1 MKSRYEDSQRLLWG
15 IKEGC
20 FFLTLLSIAEEE
32 RQRLEITPSK
42 IDLIEAVRE
51 CRNRGWIKADFY
63 ILNDCAI
70 LSYYTGEKCTRR
82 KSPTIGKLFD
92 NEYSLEKWT
101 RGENTHFRRRYFDVY
116 NNSATVSQGTRE
128 CYYIYRFEK

>member
-1 MKSRYEDSQRLLWG
+1 MTSRYEDSQRLLWG

-32 RQRLEITPSK
+32 RKRIGMDPK
-42 IDLIEAVRE
+42 IDLIEAVKE
-51 CRNRGWIKADFY
+51 CRKRNWIDADFF

-70 LSYYTGEKCTRR
+70 LSFFTGERCTRR
-82 KSPTIGKLFD
+82 KSPTIGKLAD

-116 NNSATVSQGTRE
+116 NNSVTVAQGTRE
-128 CYYIYRFEK
+128 CYYIYKFEK